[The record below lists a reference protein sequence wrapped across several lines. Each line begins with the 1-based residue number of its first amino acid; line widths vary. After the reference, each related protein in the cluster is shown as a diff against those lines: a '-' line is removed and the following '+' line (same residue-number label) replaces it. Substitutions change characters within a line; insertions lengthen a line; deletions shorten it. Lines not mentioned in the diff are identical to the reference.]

1 MSETARTMLDRY
13 ELIAPIARGGMGSV
27 HLARLAGAGGFQRL
41 YAIKRMH
48 PHLADEEEFV
58 AMLLDEARL
67 AARIHH
73 TNAVAIIDVREHP
86 EGPFV
91 VMDYVDGVTLARLT
105 AGAAS
110 LPWRART
117 RLALRVICDALAG
130 LHAAHDLHDDDGH
143 ALALVHR
150 DVSPQNILVGTD
162 GVGRITDFGIAVA
175 AARIAASRPGTLKG
189 KPAYMSPEQVSG
201 ETIDRRSDLFAMGV
215 VLWECLTGQRL
226 FQGGTE
232 AAALVM
238 VLGAPIASPRE
249 HAPEVGEA
257 LAAVCLKALARPR
270 EERYAD
276 AREMLR
282 ALETAAAAEGLLAST
297 HEVSDA
303 LSSLFAEELQARR
316 AMLRDAARAKGLGSL
331 TPAFGVTAGRSDSK
345 SIPAIEVL
353 SRPLG
358 VDAVRPA
365 EVAPPTPPPRR
376 WIAPAA
382 AATVIALSLAGWAL
396 RRSPEP
402 APAPTPPTPRQVFA
416 APAPPAPEPARA
428 PPPAPAPPAPVVTDA
443 ALAVVDVAP
452 TPTPRA
458 APTPTP
464 RAARV
469 VRPAP
474 SSPPLE
480 TNPYLRP

>member
-1 MSETARTMLDRY
+1 MSDTARTMLDRY

-91 VMDYVDGVTLARLT
+91 VMDYVDGVTLARLS
-105 AGAAS
+105 AGAAAM
-110 LPWRART
+110 PWKART

-130 LHAAHDLHDDDGH
+130 LHAAHDLRDDDGH

-201 ETIDRRSDLFAMGV
+201 EAVDRRSDLFAMGV

-249 HAPEVGEA
+249 HAPELGEG

-270 EERYAD
+270 DERYAD

-282 ALETAAAAEGLLAST
+282 ALESAAAAEGLLAST

-303 LSSLFAEELQARR
+303 LGALFSEELQARR
-316 AMLRDAARAKGLGSL
+316 AMLRDAAKAKGLGSI
-331 TPAFGVTAGRSDSK
+331 TPAFGVAPGKSDSK
-345 SIPAIEVL
+345 SIPAIELL
-353 SRPLG
+353 SRPQ
-358 VDAVRPA
+358 VADAVRPA
-365 EVAPPTPPPRR
+365 EVAPPAAPPRR

-382 AATVIALSLAGWAL
+382 AAAVVAVSLAGWAL
-396 RRSPEP
+396 RPPRAAS
-402 APAPTPPTPRQVFA
+402 APPQALAV
-416 APAPPAPEPARA
+416 PAPPAA
-428 PPPAPAPPAPVVTDA
+428 PPPVAAVVMAPAPPVVTDA
-443 ALAVVDVAP
+443 AVAVVDVAP
-452 TPTPRA
+452 APTPRL
-458 APTPTP
+458 APAPPP

-469 VRPAP
+469 VRPPP
-474 SSPPLE
+474 STPPLE

>member
-1 MSETARTMLDRY
+1 MSDTVRTMLDRY

-91 VMDYVDGVTLARLT
+91 VMDYVDGVTLARLA
-105 AGAAS
+105 AGAAQM
-110 LPWRART
+110 PWRART

-130 LHAAHDLHDDDGH
+130 LHAAHDLRDDDGH

-201 ETIDRRSDLFAMGV
+201 EAIDRRSDLFAMGV

-238 VLGAPIASPRE
+238 VLGAPIASPQE
-249 HAPEVGEA
+249 HAPELGEG

-270 EERYAD
+270 DERYAD

-297 HEVSDA
+297 HEVADA
-303 LSSLFAEELQARR
+303 LSALFNEELQARR
-316 AMLRDAARAKGLGSL
+316 AMLRDAARAKGLGSI
-331 TPAFGVTAGRSDSK
+331 TPAFGVAPGKSDSK

-365 EVAPPTPPPRR
+365 EVAPPPPPPRR
-376 WIAPAA
+376 WIAPTAA
-382 AATVIALSLAGWAL
+382 LTVVALSLAGWAL
-396 RRSPEP
+396 RPQRDMPPPRPLASP
-402 APAPTPPTPRQVFA
+402 APAP
-416 APAPPAPEPARA
+416 PPALAA
-428 PPPAPAPPAPVVTDA
+428 ITPPAPAPPPPPAVIDA
-443 ALAVVDVAP
+443 GVAVVDVSPAP
-452 TPTPRA
+452 SPRL
-458 APTPTP
+458 APPPPPP

-469 VRPAP
+469 VRPPP
-474 SSPPLE
+474 STPPLE